1 MTTERMIIQL
11 SETAET
17 LLKRIVESRFGVGA
31 KSSILYDST
40 IEHLIHEEA
49 RKLKVTD
56 CSQSEDCSHPQG
68 SVLEDQDSEAKE

>member
-1 MTTERMIIQL
+1 MTTERMKIQL
-11 SETAET
+11 SETAED

-56 CSQSEDCSHPQG
+56 
-68 SVLEDQDSEAKE
+68 QDLEAKE

>member
-1 MTTERMIIQL
+1 MSDRKTISESTANDKATCVTIEL
-11 SETAET
+11 SETAKD
-17 LLKRIVESRFGVGA
+17 LLERIVESRFGVGA

-56 CSQSEDCSHPQG
+56 QD
-68 SVLEDQDSEAKE
+68 LEELE